1 MRPAGDPAGQGGEH
15 HLEIILVLLI
25 VAVLNGAV
33 AFIDEMLSDLVPMTL
48 NADQYMIAAGGGSM
62 VSVLFDIL
70 LGFGVSLI
78 ILKFLKKGFETYV
91 MWTDGDPDVEPTHL
105 VIRFIQAIA
114 VAVCFPVLY
123 GWLVEITQNL
133 TDELMSAIGAAT
145 NYDWQAWVNGISSL
159 GLVTAIFGLI
169 FVVCYF
175 VLYFQFL
182 MRGLEIMILRIG
194 LPLACVGLLDN
205 DKGVFKTYINKFFQS
220 TLAVVVQICL
230 CKLGVG
236 MMMNVGINMNIF
248 WGIACIVL
256 AIKTPRFLSEF
267 MVPTGGGGAGVIN
280 NVYHSVRL
288 VGMAKGMIK

>member
-1 MRPAGDPAGQGGEH
+1 MEV
-15 HLEIILVLLI
+15 ILVLLI

-33 AFIDEMLSDLVPMTL
+33 AFIDEMLSDLVPLTL
-48 NADQYMIAAGGGSM
+48 HADQYMIAASGGSM
-62 VSVLFDIL
+62 VQILFDIL

-91 MWTDGDPDVEPTHL
+91 MWTDGDPDVEPTYV
-105 VIRFIQAIA
+105 VIRFIEAIA
-114 VAVCFPVLY
+114 VAVSFPVLY
-123 GWLVEITQNL
+123 GWLADITEEL
-133 TDELMSAIGAAT
+133 TGQLMTAIGAAT
-145 NYDWQAWVNGISSL
+145 DYDWQAWVNGLSSL

-267 MVPTGGGGAGVIN
+267 MVPIGGGGSGVVN

-288 VGMAKGMIK
+288 VGMAKGFIK

>member
-1 MRPAGDPAGQGGEH
+1 MEV
-15 HLEIILVLLI
+15 ILVLLI
-25 VAVLNGAV
+25 VAALNGAV
-33 AFIDEMLSDLVPMTL
+33 AFIDEMLSGLVPMTL
-48 NADQYMIAAGGGSM
+48 NAEQYMTAAGGGSM
-62 VSVLFDIL
+62 VGVLFDIL

-78 ILKFLKKGFETYV
+78 ILKFLKKGFECYV
-91 MWTDGDPDVEPTHL
+91 MWTDGDPDTEPAPL

-114 VAVCFPVLY
+114 VAVCFPVMY
-123 GWLVEITQNL
+123 GWLAEITQNL
-133 TDELMSAIGAAT
+133 TDELMTAISASTG
-145 NYDWQAWVNGISSL
+145 YDWQAWVNGISSL

-169 FVVCYF
+169 FVICYF

-194 LPLACVGLLDN
+194 LPLACVGLLDS

-236 MMMNVGINMNIF
+236 MMMNVSIMNIF

>member
-1 MRPAGDPAGQGGEH
+1 M
-15 HLEIILVLLI
+15 EIILVLLI

-78 ILKFLKKGFETYV
+78 ILKFLKKGFECYV

-114 VAVCFPVLY
+114 VAVCFPVMY
-123 GWLVEITQNL
+123 GWLAEITQNL
-133 TDELMSAIGAAT
+133 TDELMAAIGAAT
-145 NYDWQAWVNGISSL
+145 NYDWQAWVNGIGSL

-236 MMMNVGINMNIF
+236 MMMNIGVNMNIF

-267 MVPTGGGGAGVIN
+267 MVPTGGGAGVIN

>member
-1 MRPAGDPAGQGGEH
+1 M
-15 HLEIILVLLI
+15 EIILVLLI
-25 VAVLNGAV
+25 VAILNGAV

-78 ILKFLKKGFETYV
+78 ILKFLKKGFECYV

-123 GWLVEITQNL
+123 GWLAEITQSL
-133 TDELMSAIGAAT
+133 TDELMTAIGAAT

-267 MVPTGGGGAGVIN
+267 MVPTGGGAGVIN

>member
-1 MRPAGDPAGQGGEH
+1 M
-15 HLEIILVLLI
+15 EIILVLLI
-25 VAVLNGAV
+25 VAILNGAV

-78 ILKFLKKGFETYV
+78 ILKFLKKGFECYV

-123 GWLVEITQNL
+123 GWLAEITQNL

-236 MMMNVGINMNIF
+236 MMMNVGVNMNIF

-267 MVPTGGGGAGVIN
+267 MVPTGGGAGVIN

>member
-1 MRPAGDPAGQGGEH
+1 MEV
-15 HLEIILVLLI
+15 ILVLLI
-25 VAVLNGAV
+25 VAMLNGAV
-33 AFIDEMLSDLVPMTL
+33 ALIDEMLTDLIPMTL
-48 NADQYMIAAGGGSM
+48 HADQYMIAAAGGGSM
-62 VSVLFDIL
+62 VQVLFDIL

-91 MWTDGDPDVEPTHL
+91 MWTDGDPDVEPTYV
-105 VIRFIQAIA
+105 VIRFIEAIV
-114 VAVCFPVLY
+114 VAVSFPVLY
-123 GWLVEITQNL
+123 GWLADITQDL
-133 TDELMSAIGAAT
+133 TDQLLTAIGAAT
-145 NYDWQAWVNGISSL
+145 NYNWQAWVNGLSSL

-205 DKGVFKTYINKFFQS
+205 DKGVFKSYLNKFFQS
-220 TLAVVVQICL
+220 TLAVMVQICL

-236 MMMNVGINMNIF
+236 MMMNVGANMNIF
-248 WGIACIVL
+248 WGIACIML
-256 AIKTPRFLSEF
+256 AIKTPKFLSEF
-267 MVPTGGGGAGVIN
+267 MVPTGGGGSGIMN

-288 VGMAKGMIK
+288 VGMAKGFIK

>member
-1 MRPAGDPAGQGGEH
+1 MEV
-15 HLEIILVLLI
+15 IIVLLI
-25 VAVLNGAV
+25 VAALNGAV
-33 AFIDEMLSDLVPMTL
+33 AFIDSMLSDLVPMTL
-48 NADQYMIAAGGGSM
+48 HADQYMIAAGGGSM
-62 VSVLFDIL
+62 VQVLFDIL

-78 ILKFLKKGFETYV
+78 ILKFLKKGFECYV
-91 MWTDGDPDVEPTHL
+91 MWTDGDPDSDPTHL
-105 VIRFIQAIA
+105 VIRFVEA
-114 VAVCFPVLY
+114 VAVAVSFPVLY
-123 GWLVEITQNL
+123 GWLADITQDL
-133 TDELMSAIGAAT
+133 TDQLMTAIGAST

-194 LPLACVGLLDN
+194 LPMACVGLLDN
-205 DKGVFKTYINKFFQS
+205 DKGVFKSYLNKFFQS
-220 TLAVVVQICL
+220 TLSVVVQICL

-236 MMMNVGINMNIF
+236 MMMNIGVNMNVF

-256 AIKTPRFLSEF
+256 AIKTPKFLSEF
-267 MVPTGGGGAGVIN
+267 MVPTGGGSSVMN

-288 VGMAKGMIK
+288 VGMAKNIMK

>member
-1 MRPAGDPAGQGGEH
+1 MEV
-15 HLEIILVLLI
+15 IIVLLI
-25 VAVLNGAV
+25 VAALNGAV
-33 AFIDEMLSDLVPMTL
+33 AFIDSMLSDLVPMTL
-48 NADQYMIAAGGGSM
+48 HADQYMIAASGGSM
-62 VSVLFDIL
+62 VQVLFDIL

-78 ILKFLKKGFETYV
+78 ILKFLKKGFECYV
-91 MWTDGDPDVEPTHL
+91 MWTDGDPDSDPTHL

-114 VAVCFPVLY
+114 VAVCFPVMY
-123 GWLVEITQNL
+123 GWLADITQDL
-133 TDELMSAIGAAT
+133 TDQLMTAIGAST

-194 LPLACVGLLDN
+194 LPMACVGLLDN
-205 DKGVFKTYINKFFQS
+205 DKGVFKSYLTKFFQS

-236 MMMNVGINMNIF
+236 MMMNVGVNMNIF

-267 MVPTGGGGAGVIN
+267 MVPTGGGSGMVN

-288 VGMAKGMIK
+288 VGMAKNMMK